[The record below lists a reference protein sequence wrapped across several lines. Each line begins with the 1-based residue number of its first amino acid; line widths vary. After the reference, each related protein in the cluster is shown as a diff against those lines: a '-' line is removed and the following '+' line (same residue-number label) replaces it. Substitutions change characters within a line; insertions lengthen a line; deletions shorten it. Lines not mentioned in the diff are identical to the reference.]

1 MSEPDR
7 APLWSRLPPEGQSSS
22 EIVFDRFLD
31 YVTELGLEL
40 YPAQEEAILEIV
52 SDKNVILNTPT
63 GSGKSLVA
71 TALHFKALSEGRRSF
86 YTSPVKALANEKF
99 FALCRDFGPEQV
111 ALLTGDAT
119 VNRDA
124 PIVCCTAEILANM
137 ALREGSRA
145 DVDYAVLDE
154 FHYYSERE
162 RGVAWQ
168 VPLLAL
174 PQATFLLMSA
184 TLGDM
189 SFFQEALTELNGKP
203 TALVRSARRPVPL
216 DYQYSELPLHNTVA
230 RLIAAERAPIYL
242 VSFTQRGCHIEAQNL
257 MSIDVCSKDEKRAIG
272 ELLRGFRF
280 DTPYGKEV
288 QRFVRHGIGIHHGGL
303 LPKYRRLVERIAQHG
318 LLKVIAGTDT
328 LGVGVNI
335 PIRTV
340 LLSRLCK
347 FDGEKSKILS
357 VRELQQIAGRA
368 GRKGFD
374 ERGTVVALAPE
385 HVAENLLLEEKAKA
399 DPSKKKKLVRR
410 KPPLKGYVHWDRG
423 TFERLVHGTPEPL
436 LSRFGVT
443 HSMLVQVLSRPQGGC
458 RALKQLI
465 RSCHDRPA
473 QQRIHGR
480 TAIQLLRSLL
490 RARVVEMVPAD
501 AGEEPSFRINE
512 DLQRGFSLNHAL
524 SLYLVDTL
532 RLLDPERDCYCLD
545 VLSLVEAILENP
557 TPILDRQLDRLKRE
571 RLAELKAQGV
581 EYDDRME
588 ELEKL
593 EYPRP
598 NAEFIYGTFNEFAL
612 RHPWVGPEHIRPKGV
627 ARELYEQY
635 LGFDEAVREYG
646 IERSEG
652 LLLRYLGDV
661 YRTLVQNV
669 PESAWT
675 DEVDDMIAYLH
686 GIVRGVDSS
695 LIDEWEK
702 LRDPSYLPEASE
714 PAPTERE
721 RTLTDDLRGFTVLL
735 RNKVFALIRALARR
749 DYAAAAELVE
759 GPADAP
765 SWSAAGL
772 EQALAP
778 FYDDHSAI
786 RFDPRAR
793 GTEHTVVDRSNPERW
808 QLEQKLCD
816 PDEHNDWLLTVTV
829 DLARA
834 REAGAPVL
842 MLRRVG
848 P

>member
-1 MSEPDR
+1 MSARDS
-7 APLWSRLPPEGQSSS
+7 APLWSRLPPEGESSS
-22 EIVFDRFLD
+22 ELVFDRFLD
-31 YVTELGLEL
+31 FVTELGLEL
-40 YPAQEEAILEIV
+40 YPAQEEAILEIL

-124 PIVCCTAEILANM
+124 PIVCCTAEILANI
-137 ALREGSRA
+137 ALREGERA
-145 DVDYAVLDE
+145 DIDYAVLDE
-154 FHYYSERE
+154 FHYYSDRE

-168 VPLLAL
+168 IPLLAL
-174 PQATFLLMSA
+174 PQCSFLLMSA

-189 SFFQEALTELNGKP
+189 TFFQEALTKLNGRP
-203 TALVRSARRPVPL
+203 TALVRSTHRPVPL
-216 DYQYSELPLHNTVA
+216 DYHYSELPLHNTVA
-230 RLIAAERAPIYL
+230 RLIADGRAPIYL

-257 MSIDVCSKDEKRAIG
+257 MSIDVCTKDEKRAIG
-272 ELLRGFRF
+272 ELVRGFRF

-288 QRFVRHGIGIHHGGL
+288 QRFVRHGLGIHHGAL

-357 VRELQQIAGRA
+357 VRELQQISGRA

-374 ERGTVVALAPE
+374 DRGTVVALAPE
-385 HVAENLLLEEKAKA
+385 HVAENLLLDEKAKA
-399 DPSKKKKLVRR
+399 DPSKKKKLVHK

-423 TFERLVHGTPEPL
+423 TFDRLVHGTPEPL
-436 LSRFGVT
+436 VSRFGVS
-443 HSMLVQVLSRPQGGC
+443 HAMLVNVLSRAAGGC
-458 RALKQLI
+458 AAMKQLI
-465 RSCHDRPA
+465 RQSHERPA

-480 TAIQLLRSLL
+480 TAIQMLRSLL
-490 RARVVEMVPAD
+490 RARVVEMVPGQD
-501 AGEEPSFRINE
+501 GRGPSFRINE

-524 SLYLVDTL
+524 SLYLVETL
-532 RLLDPERDCYCLD
+532 GLLEPERDCYCLD

-557 TPILDRQLDRLKRE
+557 TPILERQLDRIKRE
-571 RLAELKAQGV
+571 RLAELKAEGV

-588 ELEKL
+588 ELDKL
-593 EYPRP
+593 EYPKP
-598 NAEFIYGTFNEFAL
+598 NSEFIYGTFNAFAL
-612 RHPWVGPEHIRPKGV
+612 RHPWVGPENIRPKGV
-627 ARELYEQY
+627 ARELYELY

-661 YRTLVQNV
+661 YKTLVQNV

-675 DEVDDMIAYLH
+675 EEVDDMIAYFH
-686 GIVRGVDSS
+686 GIVRGTDSS

-702 LRDPSYLPEASE
+702 LRDPEYLPA
-714 PAPTERE
+714 APESAPVERE
-721 RTLTDDLRGFTVLL
+721 RTITDDLRGFTVLL
-735 RNKVFALIRALARR
+735 RNKVFALIRALAHK

-759 GPADAP
+759 APPDEPA
-765 SWSAAGL
+765 WTAARF
-772 EQALAP
+772 EQALAA
-778 FYDDHSAI
+778 FYEDHVAI
-786 RFDPRAR
+786 RFDPKAR
-793 GTEHTVVDRSNPERW
+793 GTEHTLVDRADPERW
-808 QLEQKLCD
+808 LIEQKLCD
-816 PDEHNDWLLTVTV
+816 PEEHNDWILDITV

-834 REAGAPVL
+834 REAGAPL
-842 MLRRVG
+842 LELRRLG
-848 P
+848 G